1 MAWLGAQRD
10 QRLDPGKV
18 LAGARSVVAV
28 ALSHAVPE
36 GEGPAPGF
44 GEVARY
50 ARGRDYHTVVKRRLA
65 AVVAR
70 LLERDPAA
78 RALPSCDV
86 APVMEKAWAQR
97 AGLGWVGKNGCLIT
111 PRHGSWVVLGTILLD
126 RELEPDAPFAE
137 RCGACS
143 LCLPACPTGAIPTPG
158 LVDARRCISFWTIER
173 RGEIPPEPAG
183 RLGRWVFG
191 CDDCQTVCPWNRPPA
206 GTADLELVPRPGLR
220 ALELDQQQG
229 LGVAEPGAGV
239 GVAHQ
244 VEEGAI
250 EQLHRG
256 GLVHQQRR
264 DHPHEV
270 VEAPEPDPEAGAV
283 GRHRIEPP
291 LDGGDDAEGPFGPD
305 HQIHHVPRGQV
316 FVQRVAR
323 GVLAGAREAPAD
335 GLRGGANR
343 RRGVGGEARQG
354 RHGGRRLPPPECGPV
369 AVRRDQL
376 HGADPA
382 PHAAV
387 AHRPGPGRVGR
398 DHPAQGGP
406 AAARGRR
413 RGSRSSGSGRRGRS
427 PPPRDPDRAR
437 DRGRSSRRRR
447 GPTDPPCRCG

>member
-1 MAWLGAQRD
+1 VPTPLDSAFVKAAAHEAGFHEVGIARAEPLDPGPLDRVLAAGAEADMAWLGAQRD

-220 ALELDQQQG
+220 ALELAG
-229 LGVAEPGAGV
+229 LLRLT
-239 GVAHQ
+239 
-244 VEEGAI
+244 EEEYRRRFYGTA
-250 EQLHRG
+250 LARARHD
-256 GLVHQQRR
+256 GLVRN
-264 DHPHEV
+264 
-270 VEAPEPDPEAGAV
+270 AC
-283 GRHRIEPP
+283 
-291 LDGGDDAEGPFGPD
+291 L
-305 HQIHHVPRGQV
+305 
-316 FVQRVAR
+316 
-323 GVLAGAREAPAD
+323 LAGGSEDPAHRPLLSALRDSPLPAVSAAARWAL
-335 GLRGGANR
+335 G
-343 RRGVGGEARQG
+343 
-354 RHGGRRLPPPECGPV
+354 RLPP
-369 AVRRDQL
+369 
-376 HGADPA
+376 
-382 PHAAV
+382 
-387 AHRPGPGRVGR
+387 
-398 DHPAQGGP
+398 
-406 AAARGRR
+406 
-413 RGSRSSGSGRRGRS
+413 
-427 PPPRDPDRAR
+427 
-437 DRGRSSRRRR
+437 
-447 GPTDPPCRCG
+447 